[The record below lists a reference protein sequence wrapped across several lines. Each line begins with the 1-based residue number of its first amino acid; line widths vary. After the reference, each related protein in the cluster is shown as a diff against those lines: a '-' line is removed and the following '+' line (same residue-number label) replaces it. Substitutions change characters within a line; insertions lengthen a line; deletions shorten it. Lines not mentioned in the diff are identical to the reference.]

1 MGKHMNLEQRL
12 KLKEMLESGCNVC
25 DIADSLGFHFTVVY
39 REIARGNLEGNY
51 NPYYAQSLYEKN
63 SKRKGRIGILSDMG
77 LAKYISD
84 LILTEHLS
92 PEKIV
97 ALLAEDDKG
106 FSDVPQSK
114 NTIYSAIDKG
124 LIPDV
129 TRESLFPKV
138 STVFS
143 GGQVCIPKWVLDKL
157 NIKDGDELLL
167 EVTKNNEIIYKKADK

>member
-1 MGKHMNLEQRL
+1 MAKHMNLEQRL
-12 KLKEMLESGCNVC
+12 KLNEMLVSGCKVC
-25 DIADSLGFHFTVVY
+25 DIANALGFHFTAVY
-39 REIARGNLEGNY
+39 KEIARGNSEGSY
-51 NPYYAQSLYEKN
+51 DPYYAQSLYEKKL
-63 SKRKGRIGILSDMG
+63 KRKGRSDILSDME

-84 LILTEHLS
+84 LILIEHLS

-124 LIPDV
+124 LIPNV
-129 TRESLFPKV
+129 TRKSLFPKV

-157 NIKDGDELLL
+157 NIKA
-167 EVTKNNEIIYKKADK
+167 VK